1 MIFVI
6 NKLKYDTDKMELV
19 SDKCKY
25 TYCYYSFSIY
35 YYAKDV
41 KLWKSKKDNWL
52 LTYKTDIENCG
63 KALSREEAQKLLID
77 YDLDTYERIFGKLE
91 EA

>member
-25 TYCYYSFSIY
+25 TYCHCSFGIY
-35 YYAKDV
+35 CYAKDV

-52 LTYKTDIENCG
+52 LTYKTDIKNCG
-63 KALSREEAQKLLID
+63 EALSREEVQKLLID